1 MRKHLLTRICQA
13 FDWDTIPDG
22 HLLVDVGGGLG
33 HVSME
38 VAKVHPNIHVVIEDR
53 EAVLKKAKPV
63 GNIACRSLCLY
74 LSD

>member
-1 MRKHLLTRICQA
+1 MNSSLTHYITA

-38 VAKVHPNIHVVIEDR
+38 VAKVHPNVHVVIEDR
-53 EAVLKKAKPV
+53 DLVLKKAKPV
-63 GNIACRSLCLY
+63 RIHA
-74 LSD
+74 